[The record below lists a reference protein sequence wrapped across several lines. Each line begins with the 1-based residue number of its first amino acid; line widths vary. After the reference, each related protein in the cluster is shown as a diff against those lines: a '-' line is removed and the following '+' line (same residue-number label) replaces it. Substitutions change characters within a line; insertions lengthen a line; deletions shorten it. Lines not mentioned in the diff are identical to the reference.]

1 MSRTTTWVAALLGGS
16 AAGGAIGVA
25 ASYGRT
31 GEFSWLEFLAFA
43 LSTGIPVVLMIEAWL
58 TAPRA
63 PERREDSVEFEWMQR
78 AHAATLLDLF
88 IFTGITVAL
97 CSILDLPVP
106 GLEWALLFGI
116 VDAGLRMTLIRRRE
130 A

>member
-1 MSRTTTWVAALLGGS
+1 MD
-16 AAGGAIGVA
+16 AAG
-25 ASYGRT
+25 
-31 GEFSWLEFLAFA
+31 
-43 LSTGIPVVLMIEAWL
+43 PV
-58 TAPRA
+58 
-63 PERREDSVEFEWMQR
+63 EWMRR

-97 CSILDLPVP
+97 CSILDMPIP

-116 VDAGLRMTLIRRRE
+116 VDAGLRMTMIRRRE

>member
-1 MSRTTTWVAALLGGS
+1 MSPTTIWIAALLGGS
-16 AAGGAIGVA
+16 AAGGATGVA

-43 LSTGIPVVLMIEAWL
+43 LATGIPMVLMIEAWL
-58 TAPRA
+58 TAPEG
-63 PERREDSVEFEWMQR
+63 PEHREDSVEFEWMQR

-88 IFTGITVAL
+88 IFTGTTVAL
-97 CSILDLPVP
+97 CSIFDLPMP